1 MRVAIYARV
10 STQRQA
16 QAQTIEQQLERLQ
29 TYVQQEGWSLSEENI
44 FRDDGYS
51 GSGLNRPGLDRLR
64 DRVAAGE
71 IDKILLTAPDRL
83 ARNYVHQMVLLE
95 EFEKYGCQVTFL
107 DRPMSQDPHDQLV
120 LQIRGAVAEYERTL
134 IADRMRRGRQSK
146 YRAGILLP
154 WTQTPYG
161 YQVQPDHPRN
171 PAGVQIH
178 EEQAAIIREIFAFYL
193 QKDTSLYGVV
203 QHLHEMQIPSPK
215 GELYWNT
222 ATVRGIL
229 TNPAY
234 SGNVYANRT
243 HSVKPRRRRSATH
256 LVGKPAES
264 HTTLPEETW
273 MPVASIPAIIC
284 PEQLEEVKVKL
295 SRNKQFSRRNNT
307 AHAYL
312 LRALVSCGVCNLSCT
327 ARQLNPGYTYYV
339 CRGKDTRIK
348 SHLTQRCP
356 ARFIPADQ
364 LDELVWQDICE
375 VMLHP
380 EIMTIALQQAQN
392 GNWLPQELQARREN
406 LRKAKNALQN
416 QLDRLT
422 DAYLNG
428 IIPLSEYQYR
438 RSELEHRQQGLE
450 EQEQQLTR
458 QVDRQKELTGLQ
470 DSVVHFSQR
479 IQIGLEHAT
488 FEQKRKLI
496 ELLIDR
502 VVVKDG
508 DVEIRY
514 VIPTSPESEHIRF
527 CQLHKDYFNPHA
539 ALISFECF
547 PKRRQIGG
555 QQPGF
560 FFAHFPVSQDIHRI
574 GVQLGQLSLTQPQ
587 ALTCLG
593 QQASQ
598 RDPGRLIVFSHQM
611 TALLTQN
618 VLPMPL
624 IQLSQHFYR
633 SKFRVSQHQN
643 MSIGW
648 QKLVNIVQQSQLST
662 TGAVSATAAHPH
674 PDQWNGSSAISQ
686 SNDQKLVTKTDFAA
700 IDQQT
705 IFLSSSLC
713 QKFFYNRLIP
723 IPHSKG
729 RTFQKAIQSSGGTN
743 QHGCARKLAGHF
755 AQVNRLALKNP
766 GNQPGQ
772 VSYPGNSLVRKQLRN
787 FMHPGIIE
795 GGDRHWVS
803 PFCKMVPQNRFYR
816 SSQAD
821 HLFLAKLSGS

>member
-16 QAQTIEQQLERLQ
+16 QAQTIEQQMERLLA
-29 TYVQQEGWSLSEENI
+29 YVQQEGWSLSEENI

-64 DRVAAGE
+64 DRVATDG
-71 IDKILLTAPDRL
+71 IDQILLTAPDRL

-95 EFEKYGCQVTFL
+95 EFENYGCRVTFL
-107 DRPMSQDPHDQLV
+107 DRPMSQDPHDQLL

-154 WTQTPYG
+154 WTQIPYG
-161 YQVQPDHPRN
+161 YQVQPDHPRD
-171 PAGVQIH
+171 PSGVQIQ

-193 QKDTSLYGVV
+193 QIDTSLYGVV

-215 GELYWNT
+215 GEVYWNT

-234 SGNVYANRT
+234 SGKVYANRT
-243 HSVKPRRRRSATH
+243 HSVKPRHRRSATH

-273 MPVASIPAIIC
+273 LLVASIPAIIR

-295 SRNKQFSRRNNT
+295 SRNKQFARRNNT

-327 ARQLNPGYTYYV
+327 ARQLNPGYAYYV
-339 CRGKDTRIK
+339 CRGKDTQIN
-348 SHLTQRCP
+348 SHLAQRCP
-356 ARFIPADQ
+356 ARFIPANQ
-364 LDELVWQDICE
+364 LDELVWKDICE

-392 GNWLPQELQARREN
+392 GAWLPQELQARREN
-406 LRKAKNALQN
+406 LRKAKNALQK

-422 DAYLNG
+422 EAYLNEV
-428 IIPLSEYQYR
+428 IPLSEYQR
-438 RSELEHRQQGLE
+438 RRGELEHRQQGLE

-458 QVDRQKELTGLQ
+458 QVDRQKELAGLQ

-479 IQIGLEHAT
+479 IQVGLENAS

-514 VIPTSPESEHIRF
+514 IIPTNPESEHIRF
-527 CQLHKDYFNPHA
+527 CQLHKDYFDGKSPQVHLAKIRERDRQRSSPEQPHGSFVTGLPICFQEFNPQQHA
-539 ALISFECF
+539 HQSREFFEMQPLPGLQTNRLGTQLECLR
-547 PKRRQIGG
+547 PIRLSRRAGELEARAM
-555 QQPGF
+555 
-560 FFAHFPVSQDIHRI
+560 FARSTLF
-574 GVQLGQLSLTQPQ
+574 LGLASL
-587 ALTCLG
+587 
-593 QQASQ
+593 
-598 RDPGRLIVFSHQM
+598 RL
-611 TALLTQN
+611 
-618 VLPMPL
+618 L
-624 IQLSQHFYR
+624 IQDQ
-633 SKFRVSQHQN
+633 V
-643 MSIGW
+643 
-648 QKLVNIVQQSQLST
+648 
-662 TGAVSATAAHPH
+662 AA
-674 PDQWNGSSAISQ
+674 Q
-686 SNDQKLVTKTDFAA
+686 SNQ
-700 IDQQT
+700 
-705 IFLSSSLC
+705 C
-713 QKFFYNRLIP
+713 
-723 IPHSKG
+723 KG
-729 RTFQKAIQSSGGTN
+729 VLQ
-743 QHGCARKLAGHF
+743 
-755 AQVNRLALKNP
+755 
-766 GNQPGQ
+766 
-772 VSYPGNSLVRKQLRN
+772 
-787 FMHPGIIE
+787 
-795 GGDRHWVS
+795 
-803 PFCKMVPQNRFYR
+803 
-816 SSQAD
+816 
-821 HLFLAKLSGS
+821 